1 MKGKRKWRK
10 LWKVWLLVMSKETQK
25 WTCDDTNGLIIWWSR
40 RRSKN
45 CTMTSGHDD
54 GAWTEKNLEIAGSV
68 SDGGKRTRRQSCH
81 LGCLHLE
88 KKKMFRSVSMCVWVD
103 VWVDG
108 WMEGE
113 EAGLPPFALICVNTP
128 GLIMPHALYPRLIRT
143 RAGCHGIS
151 QRFRQPQQR

>member
-1 MKGKRKWRK
+1 MA
-10 LWKVWLLVMSKETQK
+10 
-25 WTCDDTNGLIIWWSR
+25 
-40 RRSKN
+40 
-45 CTMTSGHDD
+45 SGPDD
-54 GAWTEKNLEIAGSV
+54 GAWTEKNMEIAGSV
-68 SDGGKRTRRQSCH
+68 SDGEKGLGGKAAI
-81 LGCLHLE
+81 LGAYTW
-88 KKKMFRSVSMCVWVD
+88 KKKRMFRSVSMC

-151 QRFRQPQQR
+151 QRFRQLHQR